1 MQCGEYGS
9 LEACDKSMNKDQW
22 KTLLDLASSDDASV
36 LAQKHKYKSVVAPII
51 EILSK
56 P

>member
-1 MQCGEYGS
+1 MQCGEFGT

-22 KTLLDLASSDDASV
+22 KILIDLANSDDASV
-36 LAQKHKYKSVVAPII
+36 LAQRHKYKSVVAPLI

-56 P
+56 A